1 MTGERGRPRGDS
13 PARSSAGSPSA
24 VSARRSVTAD
34 TRPQAVR
41 TASRARPG
49 VSADR
54 RQKVAARRSAP
65 TSTERSASRAPQ
77 PVRRPVPSPRPKP
90 RRPKRPPRT
99 VRLADPRR
107 RLHVA
112 LVLICVL
119 LSLFAGRLVQLQ
131 GLDASTYVAVA
142 GHDRLRPIVLPAQR
156 GPILD
161 RDGQPLARSTDAF
174 NVTADQTLVTNPA
187 AYALQLDGLLDADA
201 RSIQRILT
209 GEKRFQYVAKKL
221 TPQTWRAI
229 DELDLQGIYAEPA
242 AQREYPAGAVA
253 GNVVGFV
260 GAEGHGL
267 AGVELAM
274 QSVLTGADGE
284 RACQL
289 SPGGHCIPLGNGS
302 RRAPVPGDG
311 VRLTLDR
318 DVQWYAEQ
326 ALARQVATA
335 NADAGNV
342 VVMDTRTFE
351 IVAMATSPAVDP
363 GEPGATDED
372 DRGNR
377 VVEDAYEPGSV
388 FKPLTMAAV
397 IEEGKATPGTVLS
410 VPDHIERSGEVINDY
425 YGHGEEQMTLAGVL
439 AKSSNVGTLLAA
451 ERIDK
456 EAFRE
461 YLDAFG
467 LGARPGLGLP
477 GESAGRLPKEWA
489 DLTRDT
495 IAFGQGVS
503 VSTMQM
509 ATAYATIANGGLR
522 LPARLVDA
530 TIDADGTETAA
541 ATGAPIRVV
550 SEQTA
555 AAVTLMM
562 EAVMGED
569 GTGHRAAIDGY
580 RVAGKTGTAQ
590 RVNPSCG
597 CYEGYNSSFMGFA
610 PADDPRYVVVVSV
623 LNPRNG
629 NSGGALAGPVFADV
643 MGFTLAH
650 MGVAP
655 SGAESPD
662 VPLFA
667 D

>member
-1 MTGERGRPRGDS
+1 
-13 PARSSAGSPSA
+13 
-24 VSARRSVTAD
+24 
-34 TRPQAVR
+34 
-41 TASRARPG
+41 
-49 VSADR
+49 
-54 RQKVAARRSAP
+54 
-65 TSTERSASRAPQ
+65 
-77 PVRRPVPSPRPKP
+77 
-90 RRPKRPPRT
+90 
-99 VRLADPRR
+99 
-107 RLHVA
+107 VA

-142 GHDRLRPIVLPAQR
+142 GHDRLRPVVLPAQR

-161 RDGQPLARSTDAF
+161 RDGQPLARSSDAF

-242 AQREYPAGAVA
+242 AEREYPAGAVA

-335 NADAGNV
+335 KADAGNV

-363 GEPGATDED
+363 GEPGATDD
-372 DRGNR
+372 DERGNR

-397 IEEGKATPGTVLS
+397 IEEGKATPRTVLS

-456 EAFRE
+456 KAFRE
-461 YLDAFG
+461 RLVAFG

-530 TIDADGTETAA
+530 MIDADGTETAA
-541 ATGAPIRVV
+541 ATGSPIRVV

-569 GTGHRAAIDGY
+569 GTGHRASVDGY

-655 SGAESPD
+655 TGAESPD

>member
-1 MTGERGRPRGDS
+1 M
-13 PARSSAGSPSA
+13 
-24 VSARRSVTAD
+24 
-34 TRPQAVR
+34 
-41 TASRARPG
+41 
-49 VSADR
+49 
-54 RQKVAARRSAP
+54 
-65 TSTERSASRAPQ
+65 
-77 PVRRPVPSPRPKP
+77 
-90 RRPKRPPRT
+90 

-112 LVLICVL
+112 LVLVCVL
-119 LSLFAGRLVQLQ
+119 LSLLVGRLVQLQ
-131 GLDASTYVAVA
+131 GLDASTYVAAA
-142 GHDRLRPIVLPAQR
+142 GHDRLRPVTLPALR

-161 RDGQPLARSTDAF
+161 RDGAPLAQSADVFHLT
-174 NVTADQTLVTNPA
+174 TDQTLVTNPA
-187 AYALQLDGLLDADA
+187 AYALELDRLLDADA
-201 RSIQRILT
+201 HSIQRALT
-209 GEKRFQYVAKKL
+209 GEKRFKYVAKGL
-221 TPQTWRAI
+221 SPETWRAI
-229 DELDLQGIYAEPA
+229 DELDLQGIYAESA
-242 AQREYPAGAVA
+242 SQREYPADSVA

-260 GAEGHGL
+260 GGEGHGL

-274 QSVLTGADGE
+274 NSVLAGENGE

-289 SPGGHCIPLGNGS
+289 SAGGHCIPLGNGS
-302 RRAPVPGDG
+302 RRAPVPGNG
-311 VRLTLDR
+311 VRLTIDR
-318 DVQWYAEQ
+318 DLQWYAEQ
-326 ALARQVATA
+326 ALNRQVAA
-335 NADAGNV
+335 AKADAGNL

-351 IVAMATSPAVDP
+351 IVAMATAPNVDP
-363 GEPGATDED
+363 NDPDGAEEG

-377 VVEDAYEPGSV
+377 AVEEAYEPGSV

-397 IEEGKATPGTVLS
+397 IEEDKADPSTVLS

-456 EAFRE
+456 GAFRD
-461 YLDAFG
+461 YLAAFG
-467 LGARPGLGLP
+467 LGSRPGLGLP
-477 GESAGRLPKEWA
+477 GESAGRLPTDWA

-503 VSTMQM
+503 VSTVQM
-509 ATAYATIANGGLR
+509 ASAYATIANGGVR
-522 LPARLVDA
+522 LPARLIDA

-541 ATGAPIRVV
+541 ATGEPVRAV
-550 SEQTA
+550 SKKTA
-555 AAVTLMM
+555 AAVTAMM

-569 GTGHRAAIDGY
+569 GTGHRASVDGY

-610 PADDPRYVVVVSV
+610 PADDPRYAVVVSI

-643 MGFTLAH
+643 MGFTLTH

-655 SGAESPD
+655 TGTEAPEI
-662 VPLFA
+662 PLYA

>member
-1 MTGERGRPRGDS
+1 
-13 PARSSAGSPSA
+13 
-24 VSARRSVTAD
+24 
-34 TRPQAVR
+34 
-41 TASRARPG
+41 
-49 VSADR
+49 
-54 RQKVAARRSAP
+54 
-65 TSTERSASRAPQ
+65 
-77 PVRRPVPSPRPKP
+77 
-90 RRPKRPPRT
+90 
-99 VRLADPRR
+99 
-107 RLHVA
+107 VA

-335 NADAGNV
+335 KADAGNV

>member
-1 MTGERGRPRGDS
+1 
-13 PARSSAGSPSA
+13 
-24 VSARRSVTAD
+24 
-34 TRPQAVR
+34 
-41 TASRARPG
+41 
-49 VSADR
+49 
-54 RQKVAARRSAP
+54 
-65 TSTERSASRAPQ
+65 
-77 PVRRPVPSPRPKP
+77 
-90 RRPKRPPRT
+90 
-99 VRLADPRR
+99 
-107 RLHVA
+107 VA

>member
-1 MTGERGRPRGDS
+1 M
-13 PARSSAGSPSA
+13 
-24 VSARRSVTAD
+24 
-34 TRPQAVR
+34 
-41 TASRARPG
+41 
-49 VSADR
+49 
-54 RQKVAARRSAP
+54 
-65 TSTERSASRAPQ
+65 
-77 PVRRPVPSPRPKP
+77 
-90 RRPKRPPRT
+90 

-107 RLHVA
+107 RLHIA

-142 GHDRLRPIVLPAQR
+142 GHNRLRPVALPALR

-161 RDGQPLARSTDAF
+161 RDGEPLAQSTEAF
-174 NVTADQTLVTNPA
+174 HLTTDQTLVTNPA
-187 AYALQLDGLLDADA
+187 AYALQLDSLLDADA
-201 RSIQRILT
+201 QSIQRALT
-209 GEKRFQYVAKKL
+209 GEKRFKYVAKWL
-221 TPQTWRAI
+221 SPQTWRAI
-229 DELDLQGIYAEPA
+229 DELDLQGTYAEVA
-242 AQREYPAGAVA
+242 SRREYPAGAVA
-253 GNVVGFV
+253 GNIVGFV

-267 AGVELAM
+267 AGVELSM
-274 QSVLTGADGE
+274 DSVLAGEDGE

-289 SPGGHCIPLGNGS
+289 SAGGHCIPLGNGS
-302 RRAPVPGDG
+302 RRAPVPGEG

-326 ALARQVATA
+326 ALARQVAA
-335 NADAGNV
+335 AKADAGNLV
-342 VVMDTRTFE
+342 VIDTRTFE
-351 IVAMATSPAVDP
+351 IVAMATAPAVDP
-363 GEPGATDED
+363 NDPGGTDED
-372 DRGNR
+372 NRGNR
-377 VVEDAYEPGSV
+377 AVEEAYEPGSV

-397 IEEGKATPGTVLS
+397 IEEGKADPSTVLS
-410 VPDHIERSGEVINDY
+410 VPDHVERSGEVINDY

-456 EAFRE
+456 EAFRDH
-461 YLDAFG
+461 LAAFG

-477 GESAGRLPKEWA
+477 GESAGRLPKDWA

-503 VSTMQM
+503 VSTVQM
-509 ATAYATIANGGLR
+509 AAAYATIANGGIR

-530 TIDADGTETAA
+530 TIDADGVETAT
-541 ATGAPIRVV
+541 ATGTPVRVV
-550 SEQTA
+550 STKTA
-555 AAVTLMM
+555 SAVTAMM

-569 GTGHRAAIDGY
+569 GTGHRASVDGY

-597 CYEGYNSSFMGFA
+597 CYQGYNASFMGFA
-610 PADDPRYVVVVSV
+610 PADDPRYAVVVSV

-655 SGAESPD
+655 TGTETPEI
-662 VPLFA
+662 PLYA